1 MAKSVSALQPG
12 DPAPEFEAL
21 TDAGDTFRLSDLKGK
36 TVVLYFYPKADTPGC
51 TKESCSFRD
60 NMARFRRRG
69 VVIVGVSPDKVAKQ
83 AKFKEKYGLPFTLL
97 ADEDHKIAEAYG
109 VWKLKKNSGR
119 EYMGIERTT
128 FIIDKDGKIA
138 RVFPKVKVDGHV
150 DEVLAALK
158 EIA

>member
-12 DPAPEFEAL
+12 DPAPDFEAL

-83 AKFKEKYGLPFTLL
+83 ARFKEKYGLPFTLL

-109 VWKLKKNSGR
+109 VWKLKKNYGR

>member
-1 MAKSVSALQPG
+1 MAEAVSALQPG
-12 DPAPEFEAL
+12 DPAPDFEAL

-83 AKFKEKYGLPFTLL
+83 ARFKEKYGLPFTLL

-109 VWKLKKNSGR
+109 VWKLKKNYGR